1 MAGDHKSMKWI
12 ETLSDDSDDDNR
24 LCPDECENGH
34 GESLAQCPGTEEL
47 TRSLYDENAPLTERY
62 RSAWHL
68 LGRLCLK
75 HGEAHGL
82 STLLCLDSLEV
93 GVMCR
98 GIVDLVVTAF
108 EYEGVNVN
116 AGPHDFVVDVGG
128 KEEVRK
134 FADGL
139 DAGGDRFTPR
149 LLALEVV
156 NRSIHDLELNY
167 ESKEA

>member
-1 MAGDHKSMKWI
+1 MAGDHKSMKWV

-34 GESLAQCPGTEEL
+34 GKGPARCPGTEEL
-47 TRSLYDENAPLTERY
+47 TRRLYDENAPLSERY
-62 RSAWHL
+62 RSARHL

-75 HGEAHGL
+75 HGKAQGL

-93 GVMCR
+93 GVICL
-98 GIVDLVVTAF
+98 GDPDLVVANF
-108 EYEGVNVN
+108 DYEGVNVS
-116 AGPHDFVVDVGG
+116 AGPHEFVVDVGG

-156 NRSIHDLELNY
+156 NRSIHDLGLNY